1 MSEDNILEIEDLKVS
16 MMTINGIIFAVRGVT
31 LQVKR
36 GEVHGIVGESGCGKS
51 MMVKS
56 VMRLHNEK
64 NTEYGGEIFVNGKEV
79 LGMKKS
85 ELDAMRGSEVAM
97 IFQNPMTSLNP
108 IMKAGEQIS
117 EMLRKKMGL
126 KRPEAK
132 AKVLE
137 MFERVGITPA
147 EQRYDQYPYEMSGGL
162 LQRVMIAMAMITN
175 PKLLIA
181 DEPTTALDVTI
192 QAQIIEL
199 MKEVKKNSDV
209 SIIFIT
215 HDLGVIAEICDS
227 ISVMYAGKVVENG
240 SVLDIF
246 DHPGHPY
253 TKALLESNP
262 RGEDAS
268 EKLQT
273 IDGTPPSLYNDI
285 TGCSFAPRCP
295 YATEKCRTESPQKKS
310 LNEGHYAVC
319 HMAEQMYKESMKGA

>member
-1 MSEDNILEIEDLKVS
+1 MKEENIVQIEDLQVS
-16 MMTINGIIFAVRGVT
+16 MMTVNGMIHAVRGVN
-31 LQVKR
+31 LEVKR
-36 GEVHGIVGESGCGKS
+36 GKVHGIVGESGCGKS

-56 VMRLHNEK
+56 IMRLHDEK
-64 NTEYGGEIFVNGKEV
+64 NTEYGGSICLNGMNV
-79 LGMKKS
+79 LQMKTS
-85 ELDAMRGSEVAM
+85 ELTQMRGSDVAM
-97 IFQNPMTSLNP
+97 IFQSPMTSLDP

-117 EMLRKKMGL
+117 EMLRKKSGM
-126 KRPEAK
+126 KKQEAK
-132 AKVLE
+132 QKVLE

-147 EQRYDQYPYEMSGGL
+147 EQRYNQYPYEMSGGL

-227 ISVMYAGKVVENG
+227 ISVMYAGKVVEDG
-240 SVLDIF
+240 SVLDLF
-246 DHPGHPY
+246 DHPAHPY

-262 RGEDAS
+262 HGEDNS
-268 EKLQT
+268 EKMKT
-273 IDGTPPSLYNDI
+273 IEGTPPSLYNEI
-285 TGCSFAPRCP
+285 IGCSFAPRCP
-295 YATEKCRTESPQKKS
+295 YATEKCRTETPEKIN
-310 LNEGHYAVC
+310 LNDGHYAVC
-319 HMAEQMYKESMKGA
+319 HIAGRGLDV